1 MVIMGLA
8 STPGDLAMRKYEI
21 TYLPVDKLNSQL
33 GPYIVTALWQ
43 DDAIDKVIAIINR
56 ECPEVNLER
65 NYNRSPHVIFE
76 ELPNA

>member
-1 MVIMGLA
+1 MGLA
-8 STPGDLAMRKYEI
+8 ATAKDIAMRKYEI

-43 DDAIDKVIAIINR
+43 DDAIDKVVAIIKR

-65 NYNRSPHVIFE
+65 NYNQNPHVIFE

>member
-1 MVIMGLA
+1 
-8 STPGDLAMRKYEI
+8 MRKYEI

-65 NYNRSPHVIFE
+65 NYNGSPQVIFE